1 MKTVLTLLLLLSFP
15 VAASAALSIEGH
27 SKPSL
32 VAQATTQVAGGSF
45 FSHSSKGS
53 YSSSFGNRGGFIVRK
68 KPGEFRFH
76 KQLFWQ
82 KKSLFNDGFSV
93 KEKRCRQSR
102 RNYYSD
108 YCYSV
113 RRNDL
118 IKRGGN

>member
-1 MKTVLTLLLLLSFP
+1 MKTVLTLLFLLSFP
-15 VAASAALSIEGH
+15 LVASAALNVESQ
-27 SKPSL
+27 SKPL
-32 VAQATTQVAGGSF
+32 PVAQATTQVAGGSF
-45 FSHSSKGS
+45 FSHSSRGS

-76 KQLFWQ
+76 KPRFQQ
-82 KKSLFNDGFSV
+82 KKSLFNNGFSV
-93 KEKRCRQSR
+93 KDRRCRQSR